1 MGPRPASPHPQLPAP
16 PFPGDLPPQG
26 DPSLSSRGSPP
37 PQRLL
42 FSNPG
47 SLHPPA
53 SLLPS
58 TFFISPSLASRHLL
72 RAPTLPAQTLL
83 FPQTCLQCPLL
94 PPIPIFHLSHLCS
107 NGGLASASL
116 HLSSSS
122 TRTPAS
128 SPGLGRLPPR
138 SMPPGGLPRWA
149 REKGPSL
156 APALGW
162 AAKGGPCG
170 SDRCLQRRPANS
182 PPVSRTGG
190 RTAGSGPG
198 WANSNPEAR
207 GTEGCGCVCYG
218 RGRGGRA
225 GGDPCGQRTAR
236 RSKVSG
242 RTGPR
247 PEKLP
252 PSPPAIH
259 CTSTRL
265 GVYCVLG
272 ANAFHQAS
280 LLTPVLCNPTSIY

>member
-26 DPSLSSRGSPP
+26 EPSLSSRGSPP

-53 SLLPS
+53 SPLPS

-83 FPQTCLQCPLL
+83 FPQTCLQCRLL

-116 HLSSSS
+116 HLSSPP

-138 SMPPGGLPRWA
+138 SMPPEGSRAGLGRRDPAWRLLWA
-149 REKGPSL
+149 GQRK
-156 APALGW
+156 
-162 AAKGGPCG
+162 AAFVVQTG
-170 SDRCLQRRPANS
+170 A
-182 PPVSRTGG
+182 SRGG
-190 RTAGSGPG
+190 RLIVHPLADRSVRSRLGKLQPG
-198 WANSNPEAR
+198 GER
-207 GTEGCGCVCYG
+207 DRGCVCVCWGRVCVWGGGCGLAVIRAG
-218 RGRGGRA
+218 RGPRADLRYRAGRA
-225 GGDPCGQRTAR
+225 HGQRSSRPALQPFTAPR
-236 RSKVSG
+236 RG
-242 RTGPR
+242 W
-247 PEKLP
+247 
-252 PSPPAIH
+252 A
-259 CTSTRL
+259 ST
-265 GVYCVLG
+265 VC
-272 ANAFHQAS
+272 
-280 LLTPVLCNPTSIY
+280 